1 MDKIIER
8 LDIDASIVRSVEEAD
23 FVIAHK
29 NFAKG
34 GTKILSTANE
44 YHLPVFFVRTNSMSQ
59 IQRVLKE
66 ALNLTQEN
74 QEVQHL
80 TNYKDST
87 ELALDET
94 NAAIAKL
101 SEGAEVVELEPQEK
115 QIRKLQHELVEAHG
129 YKSTS
134 VGEGKNRHLKIFK
147 DD

>member
-1 MDKIIER
+1 MDKLIER
-8 LDIDASIVRSVEEAD
+8 LDIDAQIVRSVEEAD

-34 GTKILSTANE
+34 GTKILATANE

-74 QEVQHL
+74 QEVYNY

-87 ELALDET
+87 ELALDEA

-101 SEGAEVVELEPQEK
+101 AEGAEVVELEPQDK
-115 QIRKLQHELVEAHG
+115 QVRKLQHEFVEAHG
-129 YKSTS
+129 FRS
-134 VGEGKNRHLKIFK
+134 VSIGEGSNRRLKIFK
-147 DD
+147 DE

>member
-1 MDKIIER
+1 
-8 LDIDASIVRSVEEAD
+8 
-23 FVIAHK
+23 
-29 NFAKG
+29 
-34 GTKILSTANE
+34 
-44 YHLPVFFVRTNSMSQ
+44 MSQ

-74 QEVQHL
+74 QEIQSL

-101 SEGAEVVELEPQEK
+101 SEGAEVIELEPQEK

-129 YKSTS
+129 YRSIS
-134 VGEGKNRHLKIFK
+134 VGEGNLRHLKIYK
-147 DD
+147 EE